1 MVLLAA
7 LYLIALAMSFFSF
20 FEDRKDVYTLCIFLA
35 VVLLLWCVVAF
46 RPIGSDADS
55 LTYMFFYHDLGK
67 EFIEISF
74 VWIVALVHWLF
85 DDVRWLFIIY
95 AVLSVFLHAEG
106 IRRLSPALL
115 LSVLLWLSHYFIIQD
130 FTQIRVAVSTGLF
143 LIGLSFLAERRR
155 LVFFF
160 FIAGA
165 IFAHYSAL
173 AYLPV
178 LFFSNRKLG
187 LKGRIFLA
195 GSILFMYV
203 LYFAGVDLIFSLPI
217 PYLEVKIDDYERLRD
232 SGMLGDTIN
241 VFNVVF
247 LLRIF
252 VFFYILVKYEY
263 IVKYHTQITLLL
275 KVYCCSL
282 CSFLALSSLP
292 IMAGRVS
299 ELFGIVE
306 IVLFPM
312 ILCTIR
318 PLAVGRGILVVF
330 ALGLLS
336 LNLWYNDLINFI

>member
-1 MVLLAA
+1 M
-7 LYLIALAMSFFSF
+7 
-20 FEDRKDVYTLCIFLA
+20 
-35 VVLLLWCVVAF
+35 
-46 RPIGSDADS
+46 
-55 LTYMFFYHDLGK
+55 
-67 EFIEISF
+67 
-74 VWIVALVHWLF
+74 
-85 DDVRWLFIIY
+85 
-95 AVLSVFLHAEG
+95 
-106 IRRLSPALL
+106 SPALL

-263 IVKYHTQITLLL
+263 IVKFDINITFFL
-275 KVYCCSL
+275 KVYFFFLCC
-282 CSFLALSSLP
+282 FLALSSLP

>member
-7 LYLIALAMSFFSF
+7 FYLIALALSFLSF
-20 FEDRKDVYTLCIFLA
+20 FEDKKDLYTRVSFGV
-35 VVLLLWCVVAF
+35 VVLLLWAVVAF

-55 LTYMFFYHDLGK
+55 LTYMFFYHDIGN

-74 VWIVALVHWLF
+74 VWMIALVKWLF
-85 DDVRWLFIIY
+85 DDVRWLFILY
-95 AVLSVFLHAEG
+95 AVSVFLHAEG

-115 LSVLLWLSHYFIIQD
+115 LSALLWLSHYFIIQD
-130 FTQIRVAVSTGLF
+130 FTQIRVAISTGLF
-143 LIGLSFLAERRR
+143 LIGLDFLSERRR
-155 LVFFF
+155 WIFLLFVV
-160 FIAGA
+160 GA
-165 IFAHYSAL
+165 VFAHYSAL

-178 LFFSNRKLG
+178 LFFSNKKMTV
-187 LKGRIFLA
+187 KGRLFL
-195 GSILFMYV
+195 GGCIIMMYA

-217 PYLEVKIDDYERLRD
+217 PYLEVKIDDYQRLRD
-232 SGMLGDTIN
+232 TGMLGDSIN

-247 LLRIF
+247 LLRIA
-252 VFFYILVKYEY
+252 VFFYFLIKYDY
-263 IVKYHTQITLLL
+263 IVRHHPKVTLLL

-299 ELFGIVE
+299 ELFGLVE

-312 ILCTIR
+312 MLCTIR
-318 PLAVGRGILVVF
+318 PLAVGRGMLVLF